1 MGRPKLNVR
10 QISMQITPEIL
21 DRIDALVGG
30 HHRSKFIRQAIE
42 NELARAEAEKAADP
56 DQAG

>member
-1 MGRPKLNVR
+1 MGRPKLNLKQVGV
-10 QISMQITPEIL
+10 QLTPEIL

-42 NELARAEAEKAADP
+42 NELARAEAEKAADTG
-56 DQAG
+56 QTG